1 MGRLPKRAVN
11 RQIKLSVVFSF
22 LWSIVMSYTGDLFC
36 AFRLI
41 VSAYFWRIY
50 GPFIWPFMR
59 VWSDAA
65 QTSFNVTI
73 CGVQNIVFPSL
84 YSNVKQDSNM
94 KSHWW
99 LVDSGAGRSMSSNV
113 EDFIYLEPWTGGKVQ
128 VGSGEVMDVT
138 HRGIIQLYARRPQV
152 STRVHS
158 GNSWKRSFNSIQVI
172 ARSTLLRKTVWPSL

>member
-1 MGRLPKRAVN
+1 
-11 RQIKLSVVFSF
+11 
-22 LWSIVMSYTGDLFC
+22 MSYTGDLFC

-113 EDFIYLEPWTGGKVQ
+113 EDFICGVFSIYNASFSNWNLNFVAQ
-128 VGSGEVMDVT
+128 VDDMRNRGSDKFIT
-138 HRGIIQLYARRPQV
+138 
-152 STRVHS
+152 
-158 GNSWKRSFNSIQVI
+158 
-172 ARSTLLRKTVWPSL
+172 

>member
-1 MGRLPKRAVN
+1 
-11 RQIKLSVVFSF
+11 
-22 LWSIVMSYTGDLFC
+22 MSYTGDLFC

-65 QTSFNVTI
+65 QSSFNVTI

-113 EDFIYLEPWTGGKVQ
+113 EDFILYVEFRIIGVRRMYYYVHGPMMR
-128 VGSGEVMDVT
+128 EVFF
-138 HRGIIQLYARRPQV
+138 
-152 STRVHS
+152 S
-158 GNSWKRSFNSIQVI
+158 
-172 ARSTLLRKTVWPSL
+172 